1 MPNSELIDDGLN
13 DGPAKAAAK
22 THREYLDLR
31 SALVSRMTLCK
42 QTIFFLHLDLMDL
55 CSNASQRRKNLQRIY
70 KEESASQKT
79 WILVDEV
86 VPATASKATY
96 ATDYE
101 FAAVMG
107 HSPLISIILKCDP
120 GLGMSLGDM
129 ENPEASSAKAQGFV
143 DFCDQCTSHKV
154 FYFRNDYELELDV
167 NLLSPTLAAEQVRA
181 HIHTVK
187 RRLATRERL
196 SWIRTY

>member
-1 MPNSELIDDGLN
+1 MPVVYIHSQHGAENHLVAEALHKLMPNSELIDDGLN

-31 SALVSRMTLCK
+31 SAL
-42 QTIFFLHLDLMDL
+42 
-55 CSNASQRRKNLQRIY
+55 RRKNLQRIY